1 MMINTLLMHTLF
13 PGFDQASTRAKFKM
27 PILKMH
33 AIASP
38 IGPWCMASYDMVN
51 VWARWCHYSTK
62 IDSLIFLETP
72 LWILFNKIFSII
84 VNDSLMLHIIWTI
97 ADLGLGNFD
106 GIS

>member
-62 IDSLIFLETP
+62 IDSLIFPP
-72 LWILFNKIFSII
+72 L
-84 VNDSLMLHIIWTI
+84 DS
-97 ADLGLGNFD
+97 F
-106 GIS
+106 

>member
-51 VWARWCHYSTK
+51 VWARW
-62 IDSLIFLETP
+62 
-72 LWILFNKIFSII
+72 
-84 VNDSLMLHIIWTI
+84 
-97 ADLGLGNFD
+97 
-106 GIS
+106 

>member
-1 MMINTLLMHTLF
+1 MEMMINTLLMHTLF

-38 IGPWCMASYDMVN
+38 KGPWCMASYDMVN

-84 VNDSLMLHIIWTI
+84 DAPYNMGHII
-97 ADLGLGNFD
+97 
-106 GIS
+106 

>member
-72 LWILFNKIFSII
+72 LWILFKRFSP
-84 VNDSLMLHIIWTI
+84 SLMLH
-97 ADLGLGNFD
+97 DLVKYTL
-106 GIS
+106 

>member
-38 IGPWCMASYDMVN
+38 KGPWCMASYDMVN

-62 IDSLIFLETP
+62 IDPLIFLETP
-72 LWILFNKIFSII
+72 FGFAQYNFLLYRKSGVFASQEIT
-84 VNDSLMLHIIWTI
+84 VSLQNWAM
-97 ADLGLGNFD
+97 
-106 GIS
+106 

>member
-62 IDSLIFLETP
+62 IDSLISP
-72 LWILFNKIFSII
+72 LWILFNKIFSIT
-84 VNDSLMLHIIWTI
+84 DAPYYMDHII
-97 ADLGLGNFD
+97 
-106 GIS
+106 

>member
-1 MMINTLLMHTLF
+1 MEMMINILLMHTLF

-72 LWILFNKIFSII
+72 PPGFLNKIFSIM
-84 VNDSLMLHIIWTI
+84 MLQ
-97 ADLGLGNFD
+97 FV
-106 GIS
+106 